1 MENMNDI
8 KDRVYSKKDLTFGVK
23 SYVNSLKSLKSFIHL
38 KRFEEDV
45 PNLEDMS
52 TLIKIGET
60 LLTKEDALEEFALEY
75 INIVNNYKR
84 AISIIISNTGS
95 NEFGTT
101 MLNDVS
107 EKIQVLIK
115 NIKANYELDVPI
127 YGKIIDLT
135 NFIGTSKA
143 TTSETIEKNE
153 KKPKSKEELLKT
165 LEKVDWRFIELTIPL
180 KNNIIYATLNDESK
194 QMYEDTLNKLYN
206 LFIEFKRNVNFDN
219 YMRDYQLLNTED
231 LIKDFDECAYHL
243 NRIILFWSNISKFS
257 QKFDNNWI
265 KKEKENFG
273 MFITYLNN
281 IADRITKGNI
291 KRCLFQVG
299 KSLFSKGKVI

>member
-281 IADRITKGNI
+281 IADRITNEMTINGFRNKKESQKAI
-291 KRCLFQVG
+291 
-299 KSLFSKGKVI
+299 

>member
-38 KRFEEDV
+38 KRLEEDV

-243 NRIILFWSNISKFS
+243 NRIILFWSNISKFR
-257 QKFDNNWI
+257 QKFDKNWI
-265 KKEKENFG
+265 KREKENFG

-281 IADRITKGNI
+281 IGDRITNEMTINGFRNKKESQKAI
-291 KRCLFQVG
+291 
-299 KSLFSKGKVI
+299 

>member
-206 LFIEFKRNVNFDN
+206 LFIEFKRNVNFDS
-219 YMRDYQLLNTED
+219 YMRDYQLLNIED

-281 IADRITKGNI
+281 IADRITNEMTINGFRNKKESQKAI
-291 KRCLFQVG
+291 
-299 KSLFSKGKVI
+299 

>member
-1 MENMNDI
+1 MESMNDI

-281 IADRITKGNI
+281 IADRITNEMTINGFRNKKESQKAI
-291 KRCLFQVG
+291 
-299 KSLFSKGKVI
+299 

>member
-143 TTSETIEKNE
+143 TTPETIEKNE

-165 LEKVDWRFIELTIPL
+165 LEKVDWKFIELTIPL

-206 LFIEFKRNVNFDN
+206 LFIEFKRNVNFDS
-219 YMRDYQLLNTED
+219 YMRDYQLLNIED

-281 IADRITKGNI
+281 IADRITNEMTINGFRNKKESQKAI
-291 KRCLFQVG
+291 
-299 KSLFSKGKVI
+299 